1 MIDAEV
7 RHEKKYL
14 KNRDVTI
21 APDETFRFE
30 ATGTEPLAG
39 RPVVAGFGPA
49 GLFAALLLAQYGYK
63 PIIIERGAPIEER
76 QKDVERFWKEGVL
89 DPESNVQFGMGGAGA
104 FSDGKLTTRSKDLRT
119 RKIFDE
125 LVRLGANKNILYEQ
139 HPHVGTDGF
148 VSILKTPGR
157 KLNRWAERSCS
168 IPGWPALA
176 WKHRGRMVTIT
187 CSPLP

>member
-1 MIDAEV
+1 MSWSVHRKSVDARGQRVLFSFVIDAEV

-104 FSDGKLTTRSKDLRT
+104 FPTAS
-119 RKIFDE
+119 
-125 LVRLGANKNILYEQ
+125 
-139 HPHVGTDGF
+139 
-148 VSILKTPGR
+148 
-157 KLNRWAERSCS
+157 
-168 IPGWPALA
+168 
-176 WKHRGRMVTIT
+176 
-187 CSPLP
+187 